1 MIYDST
7 RDILVS
13 IRVVVLR
20 TTTRTRTRTR
30 THDRQGLMQQ
40 CAAIGYAARR
50 GKDDMPRARN
60 AMCILLIVE
69 EEEVVVV
76 VVDRD

>member
-1 MIYDST
+1 
-7 RDILVS
+7 
-13 IRVVVLR
+13 
-20 TTTRTRTRTR
+20 
-30 THDRQGLMQQ
+30 MQQ

-76 VVDRD
+76 VDRD